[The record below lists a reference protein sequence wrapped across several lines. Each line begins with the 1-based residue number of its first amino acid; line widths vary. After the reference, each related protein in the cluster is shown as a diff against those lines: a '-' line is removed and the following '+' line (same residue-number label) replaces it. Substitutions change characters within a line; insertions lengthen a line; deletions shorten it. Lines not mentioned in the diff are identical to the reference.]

1 MGLQVIGA
9 GFGRTGTMSLKS
21 ALETLGYSKTH
32 HMEEV
37 LPDAR
42 QRRLWHD
49 VAVGLPPDWDAIFDG
64 FAASVDFPSSTYYAE
79 LLAHFPD
86 AKVVL
91 SVRNPDRWYKS
102 ASETIY
108 AISKSSPL
116 WARRFVTPLRHL
128 HEMVEGTVWQ
138 RVFQGRF
145 EEKAYATQV
154 FRDYVEQVKVIVPA
168 DKLLIFEARQGWEPL
183 CAFLG
188 KPVPPIPFPHV
199 NDSAAFKQR
208 IRIIRAMFF
217 AVHAVAAAGAVALL
231 WWALH

>member
-1 MGLQVIGA
+1 MCI
-9 GFGRTGTMSLKS
+9 R
-21 ALETLGYSKTH
+21 
-32 HMEEV
+32 
-37 LPDAR
+37 
-42 QRRLWHD
+42 
-49 VAVGLPPDWDAIFDG
+49 
-64 FAASVDFPSSTYYAE
+64 
-79 LLAHFPD
+79 
-86 AKVVL
+86 
-91 SVRNPDRWYKS
+91 DR
-102 ASETIY
+102 
-108 AISKSSPL
+108 L